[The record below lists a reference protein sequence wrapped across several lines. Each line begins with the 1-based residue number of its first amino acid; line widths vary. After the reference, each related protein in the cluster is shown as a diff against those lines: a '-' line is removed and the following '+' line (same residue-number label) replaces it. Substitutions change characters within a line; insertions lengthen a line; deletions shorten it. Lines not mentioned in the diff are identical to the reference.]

1 MPQSGYTPII
11 LFSSTTAGNQP
22 TTSNLNVGELAL
34 NVADGKL
41 YFNKSGTITVLAL
54 ASTAV
59 AYGTGVATALGQN
72 VTGSGGIVLATSPTI
87 SSPTLTT
94 PTLGVASATTV
105 NKVTITTPATGSTLT
120 IANGKTLT
128 ANNSI
133 TLAGVDTKT
142 LTVNNSI
149 TLAGTDS
156 TTMTF
161 PPASAS
167 VGYLN
172 VPINSQ
178 SSDYTAVLA
187 DSGKAIF
194 HPTTDANARTFT
206 IPANA
211 SVAYDIGTVLSF
223 INMTA
228 QVVTIAITTDTMY
241 FVGSGSTGSRS
252 LARYGMATAIKMT
265 ATTWLISGSGIT

>member
-11 LFSSTTAGNQP
+11 LFNSTTAGNQP

-72 VTGSGGIVLATSPTI
+72 VTGSGGIVLKTG
-87 SSPTLTT
+87 PTLTT
-94 PTLGVASATTV
+94 PNLGNASAATI
-105 NKVTITTPATGSTLT
+105 NKVTLTAPANGSTLT
-120 IANGKTLT
+120 IAEGKTLT
-128 ANNSI
+128 ASNSI
-133 TLAGVDTKT
+133 TLAGTDNKT

-149 TLAGTDS
+149 TLAGTDG

-172 VPINSQ
+172 VPMNNSPTGQ
-178 SSDYTAVLA
+178 TGDYTTVLS
-187 DSGKAIF
+187 DSGKFIY
-194 HPTTDANARTFT
+194 HPSGSAATYRIA
-206 IPANA
+206 ANA
-211 SVAYDIGTVLSF
+211 SVPYDIGTVLTF
-223 INMTA
+223 VNMTT
-228 QVVTIAITTDTMY
+228 QFVTIAINTDTMY
-241 FVGSGSTGSRS
+241 LAVTGSTTNRT
-252 LARYGMATAIKMT
+252 LQQYGIATAIKMT
-265 ATTWLISGSGIT
+265 ATTWLISGSGLT